1 MRSAGWRCDGDAAGA
16 RICYSRWEAFPPR
29 GDGNDPGLA
38 GLEKEAAM
46 ARDLGQCDMAWCEN
60 DARLQCQ
67 YCLRYVCDAD
77 ARRIEGI
84 VCAECASKGF

>member
-1 MRSAGWRCDGDAAGA
+1 
-16 RICYSRWEAFPPR
+16 
-29 GDGNDPGLA
+29 
-38 GLEKEAAM
+38 M

-77 ARRIEGI
+77 VRRIEGL